1 MAAEMVAGALVSTF
15 VQKTIDS
22 LASRFVDYFR
32 GRKLNKKLLSKIKVK
47 LLAIDVLADDAE
59 LKQFRDARVR
69 DWLFMAKDVVFE
81 AEDLLADIDY
91 ELSKCQVEAESQPIL
106 NQVSNF
112 FRPSSLSS
120 FDKEIESRMEQILDD
135 LDDLE
140 SRGGYLGLT
149 RTSGVGVG
157 SGSGSK
163 VLEKLPSAS
172 SVVESDIYGR
182 DDDKKLILD
191 WITSDTDEKLS
202 ILSIVGMGGLGKTTL
217 AQLVYNDPRIVSKFD
232 VKAWICVSEEF
243 DVFNVSRAILDTI
256 TDSTDHG
263 RELEIV
269 QRRLKE
275 NLADKKFLLVLDDI
289 WNESRLKW
297 EAVQNALVCGAQGS
311 KILVTTR
318 SEEVASTMRSKEHK
332 LEQLQEDYCWQLF
345 AKHAFRDDNLP
356 RDPVCPEIGRKI
368 VKKCKGLPL
377 ALKSMGSLLH
387 NKPFARE
394 WESVLQSEI
403 WELKDSGIVPALAL
417 SYHHLPPHLKTC
429 FAYCAL
435 FPKDY
440 LIDKECL
447 IQLWMAENF
456 LHCHQGSKSPE
467 EVGQQYFNDLLS
479 RSFFQQSSIFE
490 GFVMHD
496 LLNDLAKYVC
506 GDIYF
511 RLRVDQA
518 KCTQKTTRHFSVSMI
533 TERYFDEFGT
543 SCDTKKLRTFMPT
556 SWRMNE
562 HYSSWN
568 CKMSIHEL
576 FSKLKFLRVL
586 SLSHCL
592 DIKEL
597 PDSVCNFKHLRWL
610 DLSHTD
616 IEKLPESTCSLYNL
630 QILKLNDCRYLREL
644 PSNLHELTNLHR
656 LEFVN
661 TEIIK
666 VPPHLG
672 KLKNLQ
678 VSMSSFHVGKRSEF
692 TIQKFGELNL
702 LHERLSFRE
711 LQNIENPSDALAADL
726 KNKTHLVELEFEWN
740 SHRNPDDSAKERDV
754 IVIENLQPSKHLKEL
769 SIINYGGKQFPNWL
783 SDNSLSNVVSLEL
796 NNCQSC
802 QHLPS
807 LGLLPFLKNLKISSL
822 DGIVSIGADFH
833 GNSTSSF
840 PSLERLKFSS
850 MKAWKKWECEAVT
863 GAFPCLQ
870 YLSIK
875 KCPKLKGLPSLGL
888 LPFLKNLE
896 ISRLDGIVS
905 IGADFHGN
913 SSSSFPSLETLK
925 FSSMKAWEKWE
936 CEAVT
941 GAFPCLQYL
950 YIGKCPKLKGD
961 LPEQLLPL
969 KKLEI
974 SECKQ
979 LEASAPWA
987 LELYLKDF
995 GGALLSAFLRVAF
1008 EKLASPQILDFFSGR
1023 KLDQKLLN
1031 NLEIKLNSIQV
1042 LADDAELKQFR
1053 DPHLRNWLLKV
1064 KDAVL
1069 DTEDLLD
1076 EIQYEIS
1083 KCQVEVQPQSE
1094 SQTCTCK
1101 VPNFF
1106 KSSPVSSF
1114 NKEINSSMKNVLD
1127 DLDDLA
1133 SRMDNLG
1140 LKKPSDLVVGSGSGG
1155 KVPQSTSLVVE
1166 SDICGRDGD
1175 KEMIINWLTSN
1186 TDNKLSILSI
1196 VGMGGLGKTTLA
1208 QLVYNDPRIENN
1220 GFVVKAW
1227 ICVSKE
1233 FDVFNVSRRILD
1245 TITDSTDHGR
1255 ELEIVQR
1262 RLKERLADK
1271 KFLLVLD
1278 DVWNESRPEWEAVQN
1293 VLVCGA
1299 QGSRI
1304 LVTTRSHKVASTM
1317 RSEQH
1322 HLQQLQEDYCWKL
1335 FAKHAFGGGNPQLH
1349 PECNE
1354 IAMKIVEKCRGLP
1367 LALKSMG
1374 SLLHNKSFVLDWEN
1388 ILKSEIWEIE
1398 DSGIV
1403 PALALSYH
1411 HLPLHLKTCFAYCA
1425 LFPKGYV
1432 FDREC
1437 LIQLWIAENFLNC
1450 HQGSKSPE
1458 EIGQQYFND
1467 LLSRS
1472 FFQQSSEYEYEEAY
1486 VMHDLLND
1494 LAKYICGDIYFR
1506 LEVDREKSTQKTTR
1520 HFSFSVITKRYF
1532 NEFGTSCDTKKLR
1545 TFMPTSRRM
1554 NETYWSWNCKMS
1566 IHELFSKLKFLRVLS
1581 LSHCLDIKELPDS
1594 VCNFK
1599 HLRSIDLSHTDIEK
1613 LPESTCSLYN
1623 LQILKLNDCR
1633 SLKELPSN
1641 LHELTNLHRLE
1652 FVDTDIIK
1660 VPPHLGKLKNLQ
1672 VSMSSFH
1679 VGKRS
1684 EFTTQQLGELNL
1696 LGRLSFRELQNI
1708 ENPSDALAAD
1718 LKNKTR
1724 LVELKLEWISG
1735 WNPDDSAKERD
1746 VIVIENLQPSKH
1758 LEKLSIRNYGGKQFP
1773 NWLSNNSLSN
1783 VVSLELDNCQSCQ
1796 HLPSLGLL
1804 PFLKNLEISSLDGIV
1819 SIGADFH
1826 GNSTSSFPSLERLKF
1841 SSMKA
1846 WEKWECEAVRGAF
1859 PCLRYL
1865 SISKCPKLKGD
1876 LPEQL
1881 LPLKRLQISECK
1893 QLEASAPRAPRALEL
1908 ELQDFGKLQLDWA
1921 TLKKLSMGGHSME
1934 ALLLEKSD
1942 TLEELEIFC
1951 CPLLSEMFV
1960 IFCNCRMRDYGCDSL
1975 KTFPLDFFP
1984 TLRTLHL
1991 SGFRNL
1997 QMITQDHTH
2006 NHLEFLKIR
2015 KCPQLESLP
2024 GSMHMQLPSL
2034 KELRIDDCPR
2044 VESFPEGGL
2053 PSNLKEMRLYKCSS
2067 GLMAS
2072 LKGALGDNPSLET
2085 LSIREL
2091 DAESFPDEGLLP
2103 LSLTCLTISGFRN
2116 LKKLDYKGLCQLS
2129 SLKKLILENCPN
2141 LQQLPEEGLPRSIS
2155 YFTIGYSC
2163 PKLKQRCQNPGG
2175 EDWPKIAH
2183 IPTLHI
2189 STG

>member
-440 LIDKECL
+440 EFDKECL

-562 HYSSWN
+562 NHSSWN

-630 QILKLNDCRYLREL
+630 QILKLNDCRHLREL

-822 DGIVSIGADFH
+822 DGIVSIGADFY

-875 KCPKLKGLPSLGL
+875 KCPKLKG
-888 LPFLKNLE
+888 
-896 ISRLDGIVS
+896 
-905 IGADFHGN
+905 
-913 SSSSFPSLETLK
+913 
-925 FSSMKAWEKWE
+925 
-936 CEAVT
+936 
-941 GAFPCLQYL
+941 
-950 YIGKCPKLKGD
+950 D

-969 KKLEI
+969 KELEI
-974 SECKQ
+974 S
-979 LEASAPWA
+979 
-987 LELYLKDF
+987 D
-995 GGALLSAFLRVAF
+995 
-1008 EKLASPQILDFFSGR
+1008 
-1023 KLDQKLLN
+1023 
-1031 NLEIKLNSIQV
+1031 
-1042 LADDAELKQFR
+1042 
-1053 DPHLRNWLLKV
+1053 
-1064 KDAVL
+1064 
-1069 DTEDLLD
+1069 
-1076 EIQYEIS
+1076 
-1083 KCQVEVQPQSE
+1083 
-1094 SQTCTCK
+1094 
-1101 VPNFF
+1101 
-1106 KSSPVSSF
+1106 
-1114 NKEINSSMKNVLD
+1114 
-1127 DLDDLA
+1127 
-1133 SRMDNLG
+1133 
-1140 LKKPSDLVVGSGSGG
+1140 
-1155 KVPQSTSLVVE
+1155 
-1166 SDICGRDGD
+1166 
-1175 KEMIINWLTSN
+1175 
-1186 TDNKLSILSI
+1186 
-1196 VGMGGLGKTTLA
+1196 
-1208 QLVYNDPRIENN
+1208 
-1220 GFVVKAW
+1220 
-1227 ICVSKE
+1227 
-1233 FDVFNVSRRILD
+1233 
-1245 TITDSTDHGR
+1245 
-1255 ELEIVQR
+1255 
-1262 RLKERLADK
+1262 
-1271 KFLLVLD
+1271 
-1278 DVWNESRPEWEAVQN
+1278 
-1293 VLVCGA
+1293 
-1299 QGSRI
+1299 
-1304 LVTTRSHKVASTM
+1304 
-1317 RSEQH
+1317 
-1322 HLQQLQEDYCWKL
+1322 
-1335 FAKHAFGGGNPQLH
+1335 
-1349 PECNE
+1349 
-1354 IAMKIVEKCRGLP
+1354 
-1367 LALKSMG
+1367 
-1374 SLLHNKSFVLDWEN
+1374 
-1388 ILKSEIWEIE
+1388 
-1398 DSGIV
+1398 
-1403 PALALSYH
+1403 
-1411 HLPLHLKTCFAYCA
+1411 
-1425 LFPKGYV
+1425 
-1432 FDREC
+1432 
-1437 LIQLWIAENFLNC
+1437 
-1450 HQGSKSPE
+1450 
-1458 EIGQQYFND
+1458 
-1467 LLSRS
+1467 
-1472 FFQQSSEYEYEEAY
+1472 
-1486 VMHDLLND
+1486 
-1494 LAKYICGDIYFR
+1494 
-1506 LEVDREKSTQKTTR
+1506 
-1520 HFSFSVITKRYF
+1520 
-1532 NEFGTSCDTKKLR
+1532 
-1545 TFMPTSRRM
+1545 
-1554 NETYWSWNCKMS
+1554 
-1566 IHELFSKLKFLRVLS
+1566 
-1581 LSHCLDIKELPDS
+1581 
-1594 VCNFK
+1594 
-1599 HLRSIDLSHTDIEK
+1599 
-1613 LPESTCSLYN
+1613 
-1623 LQILKLNDCR
+1623 
-1633 SLKELPSN
+1633 
-1641 LHELTNLHRLE
+1641 
-1652 FVDTDIIK
+1652 
-1660 VPPHLGKLKNLQ
+1660 
-1672 VSMSSFH
+1672 
-1679 VGKRS
+1679 
-1684 EFTTQQLGELNL
+1684 
-1696 LGRLSFRELQNI
+1696 
-1708 ENPSDALAAD
+1708 
-1718 LKNKTR
+1718 
-1724 LVELKLEWISG
+1724 
-1735 WNPDDSAKERD
+1735 
-1746 VIVIENLQPSKH
+1746 
-1758 LEKLSIRNYGGKQFP
+1758 
-1773 NWLSNNSLSN
+1773 
-1783 VVSLELDNCQSCQ
+1783 
-1796 HLPSLGLL
+1796 
-1804 PFLKNLEISSLDGIV
+1804 
-1819 SIGADFH
+1819 
-1826 GNSTSSFPSLERLKF
+1826 
-1841 SSMKA
+1841 
-1846 WEKWECEAVRGAF
+1846 
-1859 PCLRYL
+1859 
-1865 SISKCPKLKGD
+1865 
-1876 LPEQL
+1876 
-1881 LPLKRLQISECK
+1881 CK
-1893 QLEASAPRAPRALEL
+1893 QLEASAPRALKLNLE
-1908 ELQDFGKLQLDWA
+1908 DFGKLQIDWA
-1921 TLKKLSMGGHSME
+1921 SLKKLRMGGHSME
-1934 ALLLEKSD
+1934 ASLLEKSD
-1942 TLEELEIFC
+1942 TLKELEIYC
-1951 CPLLSEMFV
+1951 CPKQMQPGVMFCDCEMS
-1960 IFCNCRMRDYGCDSL
+1960 DDGCDSL

-1984 TLRTLHL
+1984 ALTILFLG
-1991 SGFRNL
+1991 GFRNL
-1997 QMITQDHTH
+1997 QMITQDHTL
-2006 NHLEFLKIR
+2006 NHLESLGFAN
-2015 KCPQLESLP
+2015 CPQLESLP
-2024 GSMHMQLPSL
+2024 GSMHILLPSL
-2034 KELRIDDCPR
+2034 KQLVIYDCPR

-2053 PSNLKEMRLYKCSS
+2053 PSNLKEMGLYKCSS

-2072 LKGALGDNPSLET
+2072 LKGALGDNPPLKT
-2085 LSIREL
+2085 LGIGKL

-2103 LSLTCLTISGFRN
+2103 LSSINLSIYGFRN

-2129 SLKKLILENCPN
+2129 SLKELNIIDCPN
-2141 LQQLPEEGLPRSIS
+2141 LQQLPEEGLPKSIS
-2155 YFTIGYSC
+2155 HLGIGGC
-2163 PKLKQRCQNPGG
+2163 PNLKQRCQNPEG

-2183 IPTLHI
+2183 IPTVSIWYDSDADL
-2189 STG
+2189 